1 MRPVNLLPQIKYRKP
16 VDPLFIKLRN
26 VTLIFTGVLVL
37 VYGAGWGYKFWRE
50 SHLDKVEAEI
60 TELQPVADRHNQM
73 MALLAEV
80 SALNAH
86 LTKFGQAPL
95 GDSIRMLAEVMP
107 ADIKITNL
115 TMNGD
120 QLSFTTQGGT
130 LPGIGLLFHNLE
142 QSPNF
147 ADAKLGALSNAGNG
161 RYSVTIT
168 VTRKGGAANG
178 SQP

>member
-1 MRPVNLLPQIKYRKP
+1 MRPVNLLPQLKYKKP
-16 VDPLFIKLRN
+16 VDPLFIRLRN
-26 VTLIFTGVLVL
+26 ITIIFVGVLL
-37 VYGAGWGYKFWRE
+37 LAYGAGWGYKFWRQ
-50 SHLDKVEAEI
+50 SHLNKVEAEI

-80 SALNAH
+80 QALNAH
-86 LTKFGQAPL
+86 LTKYGQAPL
-95 GDSIRMLAEVMP
+95 GDSIRMIAEVLP
-107 ADIKITNL
+107 AEIKITNL

-130 LPGIGLLFHNLE
+130 LPQIGLLYHNLE

-147 ADAKLGALSNAGNG
+147 ADPKLGAIGSAGNG
-161 RYSVTIT
+161 RYNVTIT

-178 SQP
+178 TQP